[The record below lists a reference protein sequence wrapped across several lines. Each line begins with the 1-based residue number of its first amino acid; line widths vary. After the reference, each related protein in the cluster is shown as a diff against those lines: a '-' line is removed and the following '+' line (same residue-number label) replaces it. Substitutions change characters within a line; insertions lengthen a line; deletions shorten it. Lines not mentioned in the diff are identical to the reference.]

1 MFDVQQQKSPSPVL
15 ALASS
20 STSMDSDLIF
30 SMSPDTP
37 SPLHHHQPLPFRLS
51 SQNRLLKRTSASST
65 IPMYYNGPGTL
76 TRTRQRRV
84 QDSHPDGSPLPAL
97 PKRLPS
103 SSSCAAAAIEASQ
116 KKNGGVKKNARGASG
131 NGCDFMYSLP
141 RSFTPHPLLKR
152 AVPSPATIRPSV
164 STQTT
169 QAHTP
174 QKTMRQKEIT
184 PTSTRVSRS
193 STTPRPR
200 THSNVDVTSTT
211 TISTTTNTRM
221 YRQAYPSP
229 PTSPSPSPSYVSSL
243 PSFFTLIAIRW
254 LFRFIVFLLFMPF
267 FPPFFLF
274 AFLNFFSLFYFYLFF
289 GYFFLFSWNF
299 LMIRRATEF
308 VPRGGPTLPN
318 NHKSSKCAIKEEII
332 PRGAFVP
339 PTPSG
344 GSFAPFALEFVYE
357 KSCRTLLL
365 HEHPSPFF
373 PVFLSSLTFFFFYA
387 FPGGFCHVHCF
398 SRSLLFDVSS
408 LIYHSI

>member
-1 MFDVQQQKSPSPVL
+1 MFDVQQQKSSSPVL

-103 SSSCAAAAIEASQ
+103 SSSSCAAAATEASQ

-193 STTPRPR
+193 STTPKPR

-243 PSFFTLIAIRW
+243 PSFFTLIAIRL
-254 LFRFIVFLLFMPF
+254 LFRFIVFFFFSCLSFRPSFCSPFSICLFIL
-267 FPPFFLF
+267 FLF
-274 AFLNFFSLFYFYLFF
+274 IFRL
-289 GYFFLFSWNF
+289 FLFIF
-299 LMIRRATEF
+299 
-308 VPRGGPTLPN
+308 
-318 NHKSSKCAIKEEII
+318 
-332 PRGAFVP
+332 
-339 PTPSG
+339 
-344 GSFAPFALEFVYE
+344 LEF
-357 KSCRTLLL
+357 SDDSPRNGICPTRRTNVA
-365 HEHPSPFF
+365 E
-373 PVFLSSLTFFFFYA
+373 
-387 FPGGFCHVHCF
+387 
-398 SRSLLFDVSS
+398 
-408 LIYHSI
+408 